1 MIILSRNRAIVL
13 SLVWVGT
20 ALAFPGIKEY
30 WLMEKCLKAGKQW
43 AYGGCYEL
51 TDTEFLSVGSNQMWL
66 RAHADAITAGLLVTA
81 IVSAVFLIRDY
92 SRQRRIS
99 K

>member
-20 ALAFPGIKEY
+20 ALAFPWIKEY

-43 AYGGCYEL
+43 TPRGCYEL
-51 TDTEFLSVGSNQMWL
+51 TETEFLSVGSNQTWL
-66 RAHADAITAGLLVTA
+66 RAHADAITAGLMVTA
-81 IVSAVFLIRDY
+81 IVAAVFLIRDY

>member
-1 MIILSRNRAIVL
+1 VNSLVRARAIVL

-20 ALAFPGIKEY
+20 ALAFPGIKKY
-30 WLMEKCLKAGKQW
+30 WLMEKCLKVGKQW

-51 TDTEFLSVGSNQMWL
+51 TDTEFLSVGSNQTWL
-66 RAHADAITAGLLVTA
+66 RAHADAITAALLITA
-81 IVSAVFLIRDY
+81 IVAAMFLIRDY
-92 SRQRRIS
+92 ARQRRIS